1 MFFNQDG
8 WFWDILVSDGSIL
21 QKKKKKK
28 LKNFIDQPR
37 ISSLLKHTSSFRDK
51 LVAL

>member
-21 QKKKKKK
+21 QKKKKK
-28 LKNFIDQPR
+28 LKNLKTLL
-37 ISSLLKHTSSFRDK
+37 ISQE
-51 LVAL
+51 